1 MNYLR
6 QFGIIACVTLLGEG
20 LRAALP
26 LPVPASVYGLVI
38 MLLLL
43 CSGLIKV
50 EQVRV
55 CALFLIEMMPLMF
68 LPAVVRVAQEWTV
81 LKPVL
86 LPFFICVAPCTAVVM
101 GVTGRVAQRAMAL
114 EGAAPDA

>member
-6 QFGIIACVTLLGEG
+6 QFGIIAFVTLLGEG
-20 LRAALP
+20 LRALLP

-43 CSGLIKV
+43 CTGLIKV

-68 LPAVVRVAQEWTV
+68 LPAVVGVATEWDA
-81 LKPVL
+81 LQPVL
-86 LPFFICVAPCTAVVM
+86 LPFFICVLPSTAVVM
-101 GVTGRVAQRAMAL
+101 GVTGRIAQQVMTL
-114 EGAAPDA
+114 EGGRHDA